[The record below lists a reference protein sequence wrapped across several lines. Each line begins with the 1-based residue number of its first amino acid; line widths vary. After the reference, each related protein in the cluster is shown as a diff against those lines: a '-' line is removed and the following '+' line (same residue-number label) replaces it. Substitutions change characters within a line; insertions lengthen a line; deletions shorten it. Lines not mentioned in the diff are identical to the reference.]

1 MQLLSFSGIGFVI
14 LVKLTALTLHLVSN
28 KTNLIIVNNRLVRNP
43 LLKAIFDQKSR
54 MKKIYKKDL
63 SKGLLVRC
71 RIDNEIS
78 LGISIAPSM
87 LSLKKIMSTRNI
99 IGQLE
104 SSFAK
109 TNVPLEKYQL
119 EKSL

>member
-14 LVKLTALTLHLVSN
+14 LAKLTALTLHLVSN

-63 SKGLLVRC
+63 SKGRGLLVRC
-71 RIDNEIS
+71 RMNNEIS
-78 LGISIAPSM
+78 LGIRGTPPSL
-87 LSLKKIMSTRNI
+87 LSLK
-99 IGQLE
+99 
-104 SSFAK
+104 
-109 TNVPLEKYQL
+109 NVNSKNYKGVRKYFR
-119 EKSL
+119 